1 MKPRRVSAQD
11 VARRA
16 GVSRTTVSFVLNNSP
31 GKSITEETRRRVL
44 HAAGELGY
52 MPNEDARRLALVRS
66 SAIGVFI
73 THSQYVYSDVFI
85 SRVIEGMSQAVN
97 RNRVQLVIHPLRF
110 EEHGYLRL
118 VEEAGVQGVILIN
131 TRENDPGIAEL
142 SRHGVPT
149 VSIDFMEDSRVDQ
162 VYVDN
167 RGAARE
173 IVKLVLD
180 WGHRDVAMITH
191 APLEFSAS
199 RRRFEGYC
207 DALAE
212 YGINPDEAWIRYGS
226 FTEDSGYKAMSEL
239 LRDGLRP
246 TAVFAGNDMIAYG
259 ALMASRDNGVVV
271 PDDISVVGFDDDYLS
286 RYTNPP
292 LTTMALPA
300 AGLGSE
306 AVNLLIRRIQA
317 GRAGSSPITTE
328 SGAGAATESGAGG
341 GAADTTESKETSSP
355 QRIVLPTH
363 ISIRGSCRRIH
374 ELPEQN

>member
-1 MKPRRVSAQD
+1 MKLRRVSAQD
-11 VARRA
+11 VAKQA

-44 HAAGELGY
+44 VAADELGY
-52 MPNEDARRLALVRS
+52 MPNQDARRLALVRS

-85 SRVIEGMSQAVN
+85 SRVIEGMAQAVN
-97 RNRVQLVIHPLRF
+97 RNRVQLVIQPLRF
-110 EEHGYLRL
+110 EEHEYLRL
-118 VEEAGVQGVILIN
+118 VETSGVQGVILIN
-131 TRENDPGIAEL
+131 TREHDPGVDEL
-142 SRHGVPT
+142 TRHGVPA
-149 VSIDFMEDSRVDQ
+149 VSVDYMEDAQVDQ

-167 RGAARE
+167 RGAACE
-173 IVKLVLD
+173 VVKLVLE

-207 DALAE
+207 DALSA
-212 YGINPDEAWIRYGS
+212 YGLSINQSWIRYGS
-226 FTEDSGYKAMSEL
+226 FSEDSGYKAMSEL
-239 LRDGLRP
+239 LQTEPRP

-259 ALMASRDNGVVV
+259 ALMAARNNGLLV

-300 AGLGSE
+300 SGLGSE
-306 AVNLLIRRIQA
+306 AVNLLLRRIQA
-317 GRAGSSPITTE
+317 DD
-328 SGAGAATESGAGG
+328 ATGVGEKSF
-341 GAADTTESKETSSP
+341 TP
-355 QRIVLPTH
+355 QRLVLPTH
-363 ISIRGSCRRIH
+363 ISIRGSCRRIS
-374 ELPEQN
+374 ELPPEK

>member
-11 VARRA
+11 VAEQA

-44 HAAGELGY
+44 RAADELGY
-52 MPNEDARRLALVRS
+52 MPNQDARRLALVRS

-110 EEHGYLRL
+110 EEQGYMRM
-118 VEEAGVQGVILIN
+118 VEESGVQGVILIN
-131 TRENDPGIAEL
+131 TREKDPGVAEL
-142 SRHGVPT
+142 SRNGVPA
-149 VSIDFMEDSRVDQ
+149 VSIDFMEDSLVDQ

-173 IVKLVLD
+173 IVKLVLE

-212 YGINPDEAWIRYGS
+212 YGIDPNESWIRNGS
-226 FTEDSGYKAMSEL
+226 FSEDSGYKAMNEL
-239 LRDGLRP
+239 LHNEPRP
-246 TAVFAGNDMIAYG
+246 TAVFSGNDMIAYG
-259 ALMASRDNGVVV
+259 ALMASRDNGVLV
-271 PDDISVVGFDDDYLS
+271 PDDISIVGFDDDYLS

-306 AVNLLIRRIQA
+306 AVNLLLRRIQA
-317 GRAGSSPITTE
+317 GRVAAVGE
-328 SGAGAATESGAGG
+328 GEEGAA
-341 GAADTTESKETSSP
+341 P

-374 ELPEQN
+374 EFPPEN